1 MNTDNTDEVTLSMTS
16 VPDPA
21 RVLIVDDDPLARETL
36 EAVLR
41 KEGYTLLF
49 AASGNELFQQIAAAA
64 PDLILLDV
72 MMPDINGF
80 DICLR
85 LKASANYRHIPIILV
100 TALDSTADLV
110 RGLDSGA
117 DEFISKPFRSPEL
130 RARVRTML
138 RIKRQYDALQYML
151 QTRDLLS
158 NMIVHDM
165 RNPLAAVMLYIQLLR
180 RRGNLQP
187 EQERYLEMIF
197 NEAQHVSAFLE
208 DMLLLNKLDR
218 GPLTLTRSPLEVN
231 RLFAD
236 VQHKT
241 SSLAATR
248 KITVESVET
257 PVIEGLEVDLVLF
270 QRALENM
277 LAHAIKSAPPN
288 TTVKLFVDSRPA
300 DATAAAAPRLR
311 IHVQNAGAH
320 LPPEDLER
328 LFDKFAVMTL
338 KEQVSS
344 HVGLGL
350 AYCRMVVEAHG
361 GRAYAAN
368 VEPQGLRFTIELP

>member
-1 MNTDNTDEVTLSMTS
+1 MIEDETSSQMTS

-21 RVLIVDDDPLARETL
+21 RVLIVDDDPMARETL

-41 KEGYTLLF
+41 KEGYTIFF
-49 AASGNELFQQIAAAA
+49 AASGNELFQQLAAIT

-72 MMPDINGF
+72 MMPDISGF

-85 LKASANYRHIPIILV
+85 LKASASYRHIPIILV

-117 DEFISKPFRSPEL
+117 DEFITKPFRSPEL

-187 EQERYLEMIF
+187 EQERYLDMIF

-218 GPLTLTRSPLEVN
+218 GLLTLTRSPLEVD
-231 RLFAD
+231 RLFAE
-236 VQHKT
+236 VQQKT
-241 SSLAATR
+241 NSLATTR
-248 KITVESVET
+248 KVTVEIVDPPT
-257 PVIEGLEVDLVLF
+257 VEGLEVDLVLF

-288 TTVKLFVDSRPA
+288 STVTLAA
-300 DATAAAAPRLR
+300 DTGPTGATESVAPRLR
-311 IHVQNAGAH
+311 IHVQNAGSH
-320 LPPEDLER
+320 LPTEDLER

-338 KEQVSS
+338 KDQVSA

-361 GRAYAAN
+361 GRAFAAN

>member
-1 MNTDNTDEVTLSMTS
+1 MNADEVSLLMTA
-16 VPDPA
+16 VPEPA
-21 RVLIVDDDPLARETL
+21 RVLIVDDDPMARETL

-49 AASGNELFQQIAAAA
+49 AASGNELFQQMAAAA

-72 MMPDINGF
+72 MMPDIHGF

-85 LKASANYRHIPIILV
+85 LKASAHYRHIPIILV

-180 RRGNLQP
+180 RRGNLQS

-218 GPLTLTRSPLEVN
+218 GPLTLTRSPLELS
-231 RLFAD
+231 RLFAE
-236 VQHKT
+236 VHQKT
-241 SSLAATR
+241 NSLAVTR
-248 KITVESVET
+248 KVTVESTEP
-257 PVIEGLEVDLVLF
+257 PVVEGLEVDLVLF

-277 LAHAIKSAPPN
+277 LTHAIKSAPPH
-288 TTVKLFVDSRPA
+288 TAVTVSAQVHPDSNS
-300 DATAAAAPRLR
+300 DAPAPRLR
-311 IHVQNAGAH
+311 IEVTNAGAH

-338 KEQVSS
+338 KEQGSS

-361 GRAYAAN
+361 GHAFATN
-368 VEPQGLRFTIELP
+368 IEPRGLRFIIELP

>member
-1 MNTDNTDEVTLSMTS
+1 MNAEHPDEVSLPMTS
-16 VPDPA
+16 VPEPA

-41 KEGYTLLF
+41 KEGYTILF
-49 AASGNELFQQIAAAA
+49 AASGNELFLQLAAAA

-72 MMPDINGF
+72 MMPDMNGF

-85 LKASANYRHIPIILV
+85 LKASPHYHHIPIVLV

-117 DEFISKPFRSPEL
+117 DEFIAKPFRSPEL

-218 GPLTLTRSPLEVN
+218 GPLALTCSPLEVD
-231 RLFAD
+231 RLFAE
-236 VQHKT
+236 VLHKT
-241 SSLAATR
+241 SSIATTR
-248 KITVESVET
+248 KITVESVNPPE
-257 PVIEGLEVDLVLF
+257 VQGLEVDLVLF

-277 LAHAIKSAPPN
+277 LTHAIKSAPPN
-288 TTVKLFVDSRPA
+288 TTVTLVAETQPA
-300 DATAAAAPRLR
+300 EPRLR
-311 IHVQNAGAH
+311 IHVDNVGAH
-320 LPPEDLER
+320 LPPEDLAR

-361 GRAYAAN
+361 GQAFATN
-368 VEPQGLRFTIELP
+368 IETQGLRFTIELP